1 MKSNGNIH
9 SSINAIMVL
18 GLNMSIIKSTNN
30 GKHMTFEKKK
40 MIPHFMWNFSL
51 KDCTF
56 ALHCHKRHE
65 GIKKHL
71 AYKFNFG
78 CNH

>member
-1 MKSNGNIH
+1 MKSNGIGFIH

-18 GLNMSIIKSTNN
+18 GLNMSIIKSTNY

-51 KDCTF
+51 KI
-56 ALHCHKRHE
+56 ALLRCIVTKGMKELRN
-65 GIKKHL
+65 I
-71 AYKFNFG
+71 
-78 CNH
+78 